1 MDLQQKTALAEQIV
15 RAVQTRLGQKDP
27 QTVRLIAE
35 EVAAALDAAPGGG
48 AGPAGS
54 SLSGSSP
61 SAVGLTD
68 SVRAGAGQS
77 GLPPAT
83 SMPAQMAGGL
93 EEPQPSERIVVSAN
107 GRNQSGIVARLTA
120 IINDFEGD
128 VRDISQTLVGDYFTM
143 IIVVD
148 IAGATR
154 HGKHFSQ
161 LKERLQEAGQEIGV
175 HVVAL
180 HDDLLSSMHSV

>member
-1 MDLQQKTALAEQIV
+1 MDLHQKTALAEQIV
-15 RAVQTRLGQKDP
+15 RAVQARLGQQDP
-27 QTVRLIAE
+27 RTVRLIAE
-35 EVAAALDAAPGGG
+35 EVAAALDAAAGAG
-48 AGPAGS
+48 AGPGGS

-68 SVRAGAGQS
+68 SLQAGAVQS

-83 SMPAQMAGGL
+83 PMPAQMAGGVD
-93 EEPQPSERIVVSAN
+93 EPHPSERIVVSAN
-107 GRNQSGIVARLTA
+107 GRNQSGIVAKLTA
-120 IINDFEGD
+120 IIHDFKGD
-128 VRDISQTLVGDYFTM
+128 IRDISQTLVGDYFTM

-154 HGKHFSQ
+154 QGKHFSQ
-161 LKERLQEAGQEIGV
+161 LKEGLQGAGQEIGV